1 MKRTPAGP
9 DATAHPAPPRPDQK
23 ILDRP
28 TLLERHGRPRAEQ
41 LVFTNGVFDVI
52 HRGHVEYLYAA
63 RALGDR
69 LVVGVNSDDSVRRLK
84 GPERPIVTLED
95 RLFVLA
101 GLGCVDV
108 VTPFSEDTPL
118 DLIAALLPDTLV
130 KGGDYRP
137 DQIVGSSAVRAAGG
151 EVRVLPFLE
160 GRSTT
165 RLIQRMGRREHE

>member
-1 MKRTPAGP
+1 MRPP
-9 DATAHPAPPRPDQK
+9 LPRPDHK

-28 TLLERHGRPRAEQ
+28 TLLERHGRPRREH

-63 RALGDR
+63 RALGHR
-69 LVVGVNSDDSVRRLK
+69 LVVGVNTDDSVRRLK
-84 GPERPIVTLED
+84 GPERPVVTLDD
-95 RLFVLA
+95 RLYVLA

-118 DLIAALLPDTLV
+118 DLITALLPDTLV

-137 DQIVGSSAVRAAGG
+137 DEIVGSTAVREAGG
-151 EVRVLPFLE
+151 EVRVLPFRE
-160 GRSTT
+160 GHSTT
-165 RLIQRMGRREHE
+165 RLIQRMGRREHD